1 VTTRGLSD
9 FPAEKSR
16 TQNYVCLLNDMDHID
31 ELANALSRLPGIGP
45 RQAKRFVFFLLATP
59 AAERAKLAELI
70 SSLGKNVRQCPECL
84 RFHNGGSALICNY
97 CSDKTRDDALL
108 MLVEKDQDL
117 AAVER
122 AGTYRGRYFV
132 LGGVLTLSG
141 KGVIRE
147 KELLKI
153 VEKRIKGGLKEIV
166 LALSAT
172 SEGEHTV
179 DRIRQLL
186 APWRDHLKISELGRG
201 LATGS
206 ELEYSDAETL
216 RAALSNRK
224 ES

>member
-1 VTTRGLSD
+1 MGN
-9 FPAEKSR
+9 A
-16 TQNYVCLLNDMDHID
+16 ID
-31 ELANALSRLPGIGP
+31 ELASALACLPGIGP
-45 RQAKRFVFFLLATP
+45 RQAKRFVYYLLTVP
-59 AAERAKLAELI
+59 ESERLTLSTLI
-70 SSLGKNVRQCPECL
+70 ASLGKDVRQCAECL
-84 RFHNGGSALICNY
+84 RYFNGSNTTTCSY
-97 CSDKTRDDALL
+97 CSDKTRDDTQL
-108 MLVEKDQDL
+108 MVVEKDQDL

-147 KELLKI
+147 KELLRTI
-153 VEKRIKGGLKEIV
+153 EQRLNTSERHPVSLKEIV

-172 SEGEHTV
+172 SEGEHTADRV
-179 DRIRQLL
+179 REVLAPYRDRI
-186 APWRDHLKISELGRG
+186 HISTLGRG

-216 RAALSNRK
+216 RAALQNRH

>member
-1 VTTRGLSD
+1 
-9 FPAEKSR
+9 
-16 TQNYVCLLNDMDHID
+16 MDHID
-31 ELANALSRLPGIGP
+31 ELAKALARFPGIGP
-45 RQAKRFVFFLLATP
+45 RQGKRFVYYLLAAP
-59 AAERAKLAELI
+59 ANERARLAELV
-70 SSLGKNVRQCPECL
+70 SSLGKEVKQCPECM
-84 RFHNGGSALICNY
+84 RFYNGTTATVCNY
-97 CSDKTRDDALL
+97 CSDTRRDDTQL

-141 KGVIRE
+141 KGAIRE
-147 KELLKI
+147 KELVKAIESHLQNN
-153 VEKRIKGGLKEIV
+153 LKEVV

-172 SEGEHTV
+172 SEGEHTS
-179 DRIRQLL
+179 DRVRGLL
-186 APWRDHLKISELGRG
+186 APYRDHLKVSELGRG

-216 RAALSNRK
+216 RAALTNRK